1 MTSDWPGTTRGS
13 GRPPPKGPSIERRR
27 RAEGSRFGDRLV
39 ALRAGEYGDGR
50 SSVAIIKLEGEAVS
64 LRGFGRY
71 VSASAVAF
79 VRCVRS
85 PNKPKKKWQV
95 QLYRK
100 PICIATIWP
109 WASFML

>member
-1 MTSDWPGTTRGS
+1 M
-13 GRPPPKGPSIERRR
+13 RRR

-50 SSVAIIKLEGEAVS
+50 PSVVIIKLEGEAVS

-71 VSASAVAF
+71 VGASAVAF

-85 PNKPKKKWQV
+85 PPPMSV
-95 QLYRK
+95 E
-100 PICIATIWP
+100 
-109 WASFML
+109 WAGADSIGL